1 MNQWVCYARIR
12 QAEAHVADIE
22 LRVSR
27 QGQFVHALLARG
39 RDASQAESLLAEL
52 QSFEGECIRRR
63 NDLIANWLIESR

>member
-1 MNQWVCYARIR
+1 MDKFLVYARIQ

-27 QGQFVHALLARG
+27 QGQFVHALIARG

-52 QSFEGECIRRR
+52 RSFEVECIRCR
-63 NDLIANWLIESR
+63 NDLIANSLIECR